1 MMKICESRKLK
12 FAHYLTV
19 FPGLKIVRITGEKPR
34 TSQQHHR
41 KVKRNQSIDDIPW
54 ETITELQKK
63 TDDELLKEAA
73 EKKKEIDKTL
83 KVLKQY
89 NLTMKEKDFGGTIKA
104 LKLDWIPAD
113 GREEANSATYKNIE
127 DMKSEKRKLQSQL
140 LISKQKI
147 SRLRHER
154 YLLVKAKN
162 SRNSSNPSTGTSAQL
177 YKIDGTIRRHA
188 LDKAENMQI
197 NKDSLDNFTF
207 SGTDNGLV
215 TMTETIPMS
224 LDRFKYHL
232 KLNNRFDLLKELG
245 DDETEQDAPLG
256 FIPLSE
262 TFKVKSGHIDYIG
275 GFLRRRKH
283 LERLKKYSNRG
294 KEVVVA
300 EKQMSKSSIESVSSP
315 EQAIK
320 VHTEK
325 KKHSDILRQFYYSN
339 KIMSID
345 KSVQLWNSKCRDRL
359 CAQER
364 KSVEQNGK
372 HLVMLIGDRG
382 FGYGSRITGFNRYGG
397 KWKHEIHGNY
407 TTVAIT
413 NEYKTSQTCV
423 YCFAPIIHPKQR
435 LKVKDKMILKE
446 CNGAMQCIN
455 PECVSVKEGKSIQ
468 SRDKV
473 SAMAIAIS
481 GLTKL
486 LFRTALK
493 PFSNH

>member
-1 MMKICESRKLK
+1 M
-12 FAHYLTV
+12 
-19 FPGLKIVRITGEKPR
+19 
-34 TSQQHHR
+34 
-41 KVKRNQSIDDIPW
+41 
-54 ETITELQKK
+54 
-63 TDDELLKEAA
+63 
-73 EKKKEIDKTL
+73 
-83 KVLKQY
+83 
-89 NLTMKEKDFGGTIKA
+89 
-104 LKLDWIPAD
+104 
-113 GREEANSATYKNIE
+113 
-127 DMKSEKRKLQSQL
+127 
-140 LISKQKI
+140 
-147 SRLRHER
+147 ER
-154 YLLVKAKN
+154 
-162 SRNSSNPSTGTSAQL
+162 
-177 YKIDGTIRRHA
+177 

-245 DDETEQDAPLG
+245 DDETEQDALLG

-372 HLVMLIGDRG
+372 RLVMLIGDRG

-397 KWKHEIHGNY
+397 KWKHKIHGNY

-413 NEYKTSQTCV
+413 NEYKTSQT
-423 YCFAPIIHPKQR
+423 
-435 LKVKDKMILKE
+435 
-446 CNGAMQCIN
+446 
-455 PECVSVKEGKSIQ
+455 
-468 SRDKV
+468 
-473 SAMAIAIS
+473 
-481 GLTKL
+481 
-486 LFRTALK
+486 
-493 PFSNH
+493 